1 MQRYV
6 KTNAEG
12 YSRDMTTGAVI
23 NMNDAEYQR
32 ILLARKQK
40 TEMES
45 LTGEVSGLKQ
55 EMSEIKN
62 MLTLLING
70 KNNG

>member
-12 YSRDMTTGAVI
+12 YSRDTITGAVI
-23 NMNDAEYQR
+23 NMDDTEYQR

-40 TEMES
+40 TEMAS
-45 LTGEVSGLKQ
+45 LTGEVSVLKQ
-55 EMSEIKN
+55 EISEIKN
-62 MLTLLING
+62 MLMVLING

>member
-12 YSRDMTTGAVI
+12 YSRDMATGAVI

-62 MLTLLING
+62 ILTVLING

>member
-12 YSRDMTTGAVI
+12 YSRDMVTGAVI
-23 NMNDAEYQR
+23 NMDDAEYQR

-40 TEMES
+40 TEMQS